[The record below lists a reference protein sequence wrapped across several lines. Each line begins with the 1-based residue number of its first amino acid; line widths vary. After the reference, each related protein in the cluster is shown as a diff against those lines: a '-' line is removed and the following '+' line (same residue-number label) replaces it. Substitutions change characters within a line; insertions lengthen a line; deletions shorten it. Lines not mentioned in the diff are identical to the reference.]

1 MITVRPAVPDDAD
14 TIVDIR
20 NTSWREA
27 YAHLLSPEFL
37 ANLLDDTERFRD
49 GIARAVRSVTVVAE
63 LDGEVVG
70 YAYAGP
76 RPDDEDV
83 PRDWGLFHIY
93 QHARVYGSGTGQA
106 LLDAA
111 VGDRPAYL
119 WTAEDNPRALAFY
132 RRNGFT
138 PDGTRKTITEWENMA
153 AIRMVR

>member
-1 MITVRPAVPDDAD
+1 MISVRAAVPDDAER
-14 TIVDIR
+14 IVDIR
-20 NTSWREA
+20 NTGWREA

-37 ANLLDDTERFRD
+37 ANLTNDAESWREGL
-49 GIARAVRSVTVVAE
+49 ARAHRSVTVVAE

-70 YAYAGP
+70 YAHAGP
-76 RPDDEDV
+76 STEDDA
-83 PRDWGLFHIY
+83 PRDWCLPMIY
-93 QHARVYGSGTGQA
+93 QYSRAHGTGTGQL

-132 RRNGFT
+132 RRNGFI
-138 PDGTRKTITEWENMA
+138 PDGTRKTIPEWENLA

>member
-14 TIVDIR
+14 AIVDIR
-20 NTSWREA
+20 NTGWREA

-37 ANLLDDTERFRD
+37 ANLTNDAESWRD

-63 LDGEVVG
+63 LDGAVVG
-70 YAYAGP
+70 FAHAGP
-76 RPDDEDV
+76 ATEEDA
-83 PRDWGLFHIY
+83 PRDWCLPMIY
-93 QHARVYGSGTGQA
+93 QYSSAHGSGTGQA

-111 VGDRPAYL
+111 IGDRPAYL

-138 PDGTRKTITEWENMA
+138 PDGTRKTIPDWENLA